1 VLWLSHL
8 RWFDR
13 QGKQLDDVGQPGT
26 YTYTDLALSPDETRL
41 AAAKIDPKLAQGEMG
56 IWLLDLLRGV
66 STRFTF
72 DLAPDSAPV
81 WSPDGSRV
89 AFAAYRAGGV

>member
-1 VLWLSHL
+1 
-8 RWFDR
+8 
-13 QGKQLDDVGQPGT
+13 
-26 YTYTDLALSPDETRL
+26 
-41 AAAKIDPKLAQGEMG
+41 MG

-72 DLAPDSAPV
+72 DQAPDSAPV

-89 AFAAYRAGGV
+89 AFAAFRAAGMGFIRRLPMAPEKSRH